1 MTSYLDMVPLPK
13 IGRSSTLPQVAV
25 CTSAFGSTLMLA
37 QGQAA
42 SLKWIHEAGADKVE
56 IRRELLPT
64 DFQAFDMLGT
74 QCVEHSLGVIY
85 STADGLWDE
94 TRPAESVSRRL
105 QEARELGAESI
116 KFALGDYRGAG
127 RDTWQALSV
136 LFTDSGI
143 PQILIENDQTSQ
155 GGSISAMTACLKDAE
170 HAGCSL
176 GMTFDI
182 GNWQWCG
189 ASAQHAAECLGRH
202 VRYVHCKGVRTDISG
217 KCHARVP
224 SDKDLYEWSSMF
236 RHFPKDVIRAIE
248 YPLQPTP
255 PLAQD
260 DMRHADLGHPSS
272 DLPRITRREV
282 ERLRA
287 ITTPR

>member
-1 MTSYLDMVPLPK
+1 MSSHLKMVSVPKLD
-13 IGRSSTLPQVAV
+13 RSSTLPQVAV

-42 SLKWIHEAGADKVE
+42 SLDWIHEAEADKVE

-64 DFQAFDMLGT
+64 DFQAFDMLGA
-74 QCVEHSLGVIY
+74 QCAERALGVIY
-85 STADGLWDE
+85 STADGLWNA

-105 QEARELGAESI
+105 REANALGAESI

-127 RDTWQALSV
+127 RDTWEALSS
-136 LFTDSGI
+136 LLANSGV
-143 PQILIENDQTSQ
+143 PQILIENDQTSR
-155 GGSISAMTACLKDAE
+155 GGSLSAMIACLKDAE

-189 ASAQHAAECLGRH
+189 ASAQHAAERLGRH
-202 VRYVHCKGVRTDISG
+202 VRYVHCKGVSSDTAG
-217 KCHARVP
+217 KRHACVP
-224 SDKDLYEWSSMF
+224 SDRDLIEWSSMF
-236 RHFPKDVIRAIE
+236 RHFPKDVMRAIE
-248 YPLQPTP
+248 YPLQPTSS
-255 PLAQD
+255 LAKD
-260 DMRHADLGHPSS
+260 DMGNIDFRYLSAALTS
-272 DLPRITRREV
+272 ITRREV

-287 ITTPR
+287 ITTTQ

>member
-13 IGRSSTLPQVAV
+13 PDRSSTLPQVSV
-25 CTSAFGSTLMLA
+25 CTSAFGSTLILA

-42 SLKWIHEAGADKVE
+42 SLDWIREAGADKVE

-64 DFQAFDMLGT
+64 DFQAFDKLGA
-74 QCVEHSLGVIY
+74 QCAEHSLGVIY
-85 STADGLWDE
+85 STADGLWNE

-105 QEARELGAESI
+105 HEARALGAESI

-136 LFTDSGI
+136 LFTDSGV

-189 ASAQHAAECLGRH
+189 ASAQHAAERLGRH
-202 VRYVHCKGVRTDISG
+202 VRYVHCKGVSTDISG

-224 SDKDLYEWSSMF
+224 SDKDLCEWSTMF
-236 RHFPKDVIRAIE
+236 RHFPKDVMRAIE

-260 DMRHADLGHPSS
+260 DMRHADLRYLLS
-272 DLPRITRREV
+272 DLPSITRREV

-287 ITTPR
+287 ITTTR